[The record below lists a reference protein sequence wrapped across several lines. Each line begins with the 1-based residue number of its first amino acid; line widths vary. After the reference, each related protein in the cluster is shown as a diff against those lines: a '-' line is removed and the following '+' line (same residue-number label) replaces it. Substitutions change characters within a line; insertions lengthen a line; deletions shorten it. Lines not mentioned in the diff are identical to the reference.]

1 MFHYNCS
8 VMLPVPPPR
17 DSSRQDNRPRM
28 KAGKEDS
35 GNMFEEIQEISGV
48 LRLLEL
54 SEENPAC
61 WIADEHKVNYGEH
74 NPFDIFAAS
83 LVPIYK
89 EDKMCGLSI
98 EADPGYGYNY
108 CVGLPAIQMPNALTG
123 PAAPLNS

>member
-1 MFHYNCS
+1 
-8 VMLPVPPPR
+8 
-17 DSSRQDNRPRM
+17 
-28 KAGKEDS
+28 
-35 GNMFEEIQEISGV
+35 MFEEIQKISGV

-89 EDKMCGLSI
+89 EDKMCGLYI

-108 CVGLPAIQMPNALTG
+108 CVGVPAIQMPNALTG

>member
-1 MFHYNCS
+1 
-8 VMLPVPPPR
+8 
-17 DSSRQDNRPRM
+17 
-28 KAGKEDS
+28 
-35 GNMFEEIQEISGV
+35 MFEEIEEDIRGLETAGAQRGKI
-48 LRLLEL
+48 LRVGSLTSIKYKL
-54 SEENPAC
+54 
-61 WIADEHKVNYGEH
+61 NYGEH

-89 EDKMCGLSI
+89 EDKMCGLYI

>member
-17 DSSRQDNRPRM
+17 DSSRQDNQTKNESR
-28 KAGKEDS
+28 KEDS

-61 WIADEHKVNYGEH
+61 WIADEHKVN
-74 NPFDIFAAS
+74 
-83 LVPIYK
+83 
-89 EDKMCGLSI
+89 
-98 EADPGYGYNY
+98 
-108 CVGLPAIQMPNALTG
+108 
-123 PAAPLNS
+123 

>member
-1 MFHYNCS
+1 
-8 VMLPVPPPR
+8 
-17 DSSRQDNRPRM
+17 
-28 KAGKEDS
+28 
-35 GNMFEEIQEISGV
+35 MFEEIQKISGV

-98 EADPGYGYNY
+98 EADPGYSYNY
-108 CVGLPAIQMPNALTG
+108 CVGVPAIQMPKQRTDRASIT
-123 PAAPLNS
+123 S

>member
-1 MFHYNCS
+1 MSCFPC
-8 VMLPVPPPR
+8 PR
-17 DSSRQDNRPRM
+17 RVTPADRTTQTKDKSRKGGQRQHVRGDTRDIRGLET
-28 KAGKEDS
+28 AGA
-35 GNMFEEIQEISGV
+35 Q
-48 LRLLEL
+48 
-54 SEENPAC
+54 NPAC

-98 EADPGYGYNY
+98 EADPGYSYNY
-108 CVGLPAIQMPNALTG
+108 CVGVPAIQMPNALTG